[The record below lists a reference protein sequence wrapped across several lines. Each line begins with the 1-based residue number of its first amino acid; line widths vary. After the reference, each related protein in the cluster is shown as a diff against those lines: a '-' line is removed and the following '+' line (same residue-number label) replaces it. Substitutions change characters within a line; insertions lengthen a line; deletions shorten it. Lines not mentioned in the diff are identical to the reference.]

1 MDMTNIYEYMHYE
14 YMHYEYAFVIMLII
28 YLIAMATL
36 KIKYGFWHNQPLS
49 FRYSPYWWWHRL
61 APQLSR
67 PGSDSGSD
75 SGSSYILTI
84 QYNLSNTV
92 ASISSGTTK
101 AVIFPFIHN
110 VNYKQISVYYNR
122 DRSPVTATISRYNDI
137 TSIPFEQIAQFLN
150 TTRPSDAPAAS
161 AQFIEPYVDFERFSQ
176 TITNDTHGL
185 SPFVGVYHRPTYVTA
200 GPGPGSTNIDTITE
214 VQGVSVLLPRQ
225 KIEYDVDKR
234 SGSGRTTTIYVC
246 EHFQWNPLLL
256 GNHESLEL
264 LETTEYIQKSREIAG
279 ELTLYR
285 YNVIPPFV
293 VPFSTCYTYG
303 ISLEHTGIEIRKQV
317 RVGVLLV
324 KVSSAN
330 FNLFYNFII
339 ECSRDLRCSILH
351 PISHIQHLVDT
362 GIYHIYMLVINKT
375 LVISAYIFGP
385 SWVKCI
391 EKDTHPSGSA
401 GAGSRSGRRKLQTQ
415 RDRIERVRERIA
427 ETSTALVKYLPPAE
441 VPQYDISGKRIKSL
455 EHTISSGDK
464 SNKNRNKNGKQ
475 GSMAT
480 ATAAASSEEIPRLIS
495 SMKHKLN
502 CDNDIFL
509 YGFIEAS
516 RDLTASLQR
525 NVKSNGK
532 TATILMIDTIAHNYM
547 LLDALNKRAPPLWID
562 KWYYVMYN
570 AYIRTELICKELFMM

>member
-1 MDMTNIYEYMHYE
+1 MIDIYEYMHYE
-14 YMHYEYAFVIMLII
+14 YVFVILLII
-28 YLIAMATL
+28 YLVAMVIL
-36 KIKYGFWHNQPLS
+36 KIKFGFWHNQPLS
-49 FRYSPYWWWHRL
+49 FRYSPYWWWHQM
-61 APQLSR
+61 APRSVLE
-67 PGSDSGSD
+67 
-75 SGSSYILTI
+75 SGSSYVMTT

-92 ASISSGTTK
+92 TSISSGTTK

-110 VNYKQISVYYNR
+110 VNYKQISVYYNC
-122 DRSPVTATISRYNDI
+122 DRFLATAGLSSEISRYNDI
-137 TSIPFEQIAQFLN
+137 ISIPFEQIAHFFN
-150 TTRPSDAPAAS
+150 TIRPPAAS
-161 AQFIEPYVDFERFSQ
+161 AASAASAKFIEPFVDFERFSQ

-185 SPFVGVYHRPTYVTA
+185 SPFVGVYYRPTYAA
-200 GPGPGSTNIDTITE
+200 GQGVDDAINEITE

-225 KIEYDVDKR
+225 KIEYDTSVKKK
-234 SGSGRTTTIYVC
+234 GYTTTIYVC
-246 EHFQWNPLLL
+246 EHFLWNPLLL
-256 GNHESLEL
+256 TDRESLEL

-285 YNVIPPFV
+285 YYNIPPFV
-293 VPFSTCYTYG
+293 VPFSTGYTYG
-303 ISLEHTGIEIRKQV
+303 ISLEHTGLDIRKQL
-317 RVGVLLV
+317 RVGLLLV

-330 FNLFYNFII
+330 FNIFYNFII
-339 ECSRDLRCSILH
+339 ECSRDFRCSIIH
-351 PISHIQHLVDT
+351 PISHIQHLVDS

-385 SWVKCI
+385 SWTKCI
-391 EKDTHPSGSA
+391 EKNTSGSA
-401 GAGSRSGRRKLQTQ
+401 KAGAGAVSRSGRRKLQTQ
-415 RDRIERVRERIA
+415 CDRIEHIREKIA
-427 ETSTALVKYLPPAE
+427 ETSTALVKYLPPTE
-441 VPQYDISGKRIKSL
+441 VHQYDISGKRIKSL

-480 ATAAASSEEIPRLIS
+480 ASDEIPRLIS

-516 RDLTASLQR
+516 RDLTASLYR

-532 TATILMIDTIAHNYM
+532 FANILMIDTIAHNYI
-547 LLDALNKRAPPLWID
+547 LLDELNKRAPPLWID

-570 AYIRTELICKELFMM
+570 AYIRQELLCKDLFMV

>member
-1 MDMTNIYEYMHYE
+1 MIDIYE

-49 FRYSPYWWWHRL
+49 CRYSPYWWWHRL
-61 APQLSR
+61 VPLSSR
-67 PGSDSGSD
+67 SGSN
-75 SGSSYILTI
+75 STSSYILTT

-92 ASISSGTTK
+92 ASMSSGTTK

-122 DRSPVTATISRYNDI
+122 DRFPLASEISRYNDI
-137 TSIPFEQIAQFLN
+137 TSIPFEQIAQFFN
-150 TTRPSDAPAAS
+150 TTRPPVVPAAS
-161 AQFIEPYVDFERFSQ
+161 SEYIEPFVDFERFSQ
-176 TITNDTHGL
+176 TITSDTHGL
-185 SPFVGVYHRPTYVTA
+185 SPFVGVYHRPTYAT
-200 GPGPGSTNIDTITE
+200 GPGSTIDAVTE

-225 KIEYDVDKR
+225 KIEYDVTTTITKR
-234 SGSGRTTTIYVC
+234 DGSGRTSTIYVC
-246 EHFQWNPLLL
+246 DHFQWNPLLL
-256 GNHESLEL
+256 GDNESLEL

-285 YNVIPPFV
+285 YINIPPFI

-303 ISLEHTGIEIRKQV
+303 ISLEHTGIVVRKQV
-317 RVGVLLV
+317 RVGLLLV

-339 ECSRDLRCSILH
+339 ECSRDFRCSIIH

-375 LVISAYIFGP
+375 LVISAYMFGP
-385 SWVKCI
+385 SWSRCI
-391 EKDTHPSGSA
+391 DKDTPGSA
-401 GAGSRSGRRKLQTQ
+401 GAGAGAGSRRGRRKLQTQ
-415 RDRIERVRERIA
+415 RDRIERIRERIA
-427 ETSTALVKYLPPAE
+427 ETSTALVKYLPPSE

-455 EHTISSGDK
+455 EHTISSGEK
-464 SNKNRNKNGKQ
+464 YSKNRNKNGRRH

-480 ATAAASSEEIPRLIS
+480 AAADEIPRLIS

-509 YGFIEAS
+509 YGFLEAS
-516 RDLTASLQR
+516 RVLTASLHR
-525 NVKSNGK
+525 NIQSNRK
-532 TATILMIDTIAHNYM
+532 FANILMIDTIAHNYI
-547 LLDALNKRAPPLWID
+547 LLDALNKRSPPLWID

-570 AYIRTELICKELFMM
+570 AHIRQEILCKDLFMV

>member
-1 MDMTNIYEYMHYE
+1 MTNIYE

-28 YLIAMATL
+28 YLFAMATL

-61 APQLSR
+61 VPPYR
-67 PGSDSGSD
+67 SGSD
-75 SGSSYILTI
+75 SASSYILKT

-122 DRSPVTATISRYNDI
+122 DRFPMATSAAGLSLEISRYNDV

-150 TTRPSDAPAAS
+150 TTHPSDAPDAPDAPAAS
-161 AQFIEPYVDFERFSQ
+161 SEFIEPFVDFERFSQ
-176 TITNDTHGL
+176 TITSDTHGL
-185 SPFVGVYHRPTYVTA
+185 SPFVGVYHRPTYTA
-200 GPGPGSTNIDTITE
+200 GPGSTIDAVTE

-225 KIEYDVDKR
+225 KIEYDVTTTITKR
-234 SGSGRTTTIYVC
+234 DGSGRTSTIYVC
-246 EHFQWNPLLL
+246 DHFQWNPLLL
-256 GNHESLEL
+256 GDCESLEL

-285 YNVIPPFV
+285 YINIPPFI

-303 ISLEHTGIEIRKQV
+303 ISLEHTDIVVRKQV
-317 RVGVLLV
+317 RVGLLLV

-339 ECSRDLRCSILH
+339 ECSRDFRCSIIH

-375 LVISAYIFGP
+375 LVISAYMFGP
-385 SWVKCI
+385 SWSRCI
-391 EKDTHPSGSA
+391 DKDTPGSA
-401 GAGSRSGRRKLQTQ
+401 GAGAGAGSRRGRRKLQTQ
-415 RDRIERVRERIA
+415 RDRIERIRERIA
-427 ETSTALVKYLPPAE
+427 ETSTALVKYLPPSE

-455 EHTISSGDK
+455 EHSFSIGEK
-464 SNKNRNKNGKQ
+464 SNKKGNKNGRH

-480 ATAAASSEEIPRLIS
+480 AAADELPRLIS
-495 SMKHKLN
+495 SMKHKLM

-509 YGFIEAS
+509 YGFLEAS
-516 RDLTASLQR
+516 RDLTASLHR
-525 NVKSNGK
+525 NIQSNRK
-532 TATILMIDTIAHNYM
+532 CANIIMIDTIAYNYI
-547 LLDALNKRAPPLWID
+547 LLDALNKRSPPLWID

-570 AYIRTELICKELFMM
+570 AHIRQEILCKDLFMV

>member
-1 MDMTNIYEYMHYE
+1 
-14 YMHYEYAFVIMLII
+14 
-28 YLIAMATL
+28 
-36 KIKYGFWHNQPLS
+36 
-49 FRYSPYWWWHRL
+49 
-61 APQLSR
+61 
-67 PGSDSGSD
+67 
-75 SGSSYILTI
+75 
-84 QYNLSNTV
+84 
-92 ASISSGTTK
+92 
-101 AVIFPFIHN
+101 VIFPFIHN
-110 VNYKQISVYYNR
+110 VNYKHISVYYNS
-122 DRSPVTATISRYNDI
+122 DRFPLATSSATGLSSEISRCNDI

-150 TTRPSDAPAAS
+150 TTRPLAAPAAS
-161 AQFIEPYVDFERFSQ
+161 AKFIEHFVDFERFSQ

-200 GPGPGSTNIDTITE
+200 GPGMGNTIDAVTE

-234 SGSGRTTTIYVC
+234 ADSGRTTTIYVC
-246 EHFQWNPLLL
+246 DHFQWNPLLL

-285 YNVIPPFV
+285 YNDIPPFI

-303 ISLEHTGIEIRKQV
+303 ISLEQPVIEIRKQV

-339 ECSRDLRCSILH
+339 ECSRDFRCSILH

-385 SWVKCI
+385 SWSRCI
-391 EKDTHPSGSA
+391 EKDTPGSA
-401 GAGSRSGRRKLQTQ
+401 GAGAGAGSRRGRRKMQTQ
-415 RDRIERVRERIA
+415 RDRIEHVRERIA
-427 ETSTALVKYLPPAE
+427 ETSTALVKYLPPTE

-455 EHTISSGDK
+455 EHSISSGEK
-464 SNKNRNKNGKQ
+464 SNKNRNKNGRRH

-480 ATAAASSEEIPRLIS
+480 VAAAATDEIPRLIS

-525 NVKSNGK
+525 NVKSNWI
-532 TATILMIDTIAHNYM
+532 TSANILMMDTIADNYI
-547 LLDALNKRAPPLWID
+547 LLDELNKRAAPLWID

-570 AYIRTELICKELFMM
+570 AYIRTELLCKYLFMV

>member
-1 MDMTNIYEYMHYE
+1 MIDIYE

-61 APQLSR
+61 APPLSR
-67 PGSDSGSD
+67 PWSDSG
-75 SGSSYILTI
+75 SGSSYILKT

-92 ASISSGTTK
+92 TSISSGTTK

-122 DRSPVTATISRYNDI
+122 DRFPMATSAAGLSLEISRYNDI
-137 TSIPFEQIAQFLN
+137 ISIPFEQIAQFLN
-150 TTRPSDAPAAS
+150 TTHPSDAPDVPAAS
-161 AQFIEPYVDFERFSQ
+161 VQFIEPFVDVERFSQ

-185 SPFVGVYHRPTYVTA
+185 SPFVGVYHRQTYVTA
-200 GPGPGSTNIDTITE
+200 GTGANIDTITE

-225 KIEYDVDKR
+225 KIEYDVTNTIAKKA
-234 SGSGRTTTIYVC
+234 GSGYTSTIYVC

-303 ISLEHTGIEIRKQV
+303 ISLEQPGIEIRKQV
-317 RVGVLLV
+317 RVGLLLV

-339 ECSRDLRCSILH
+339 ECSRDFRCSILH
-351 PISHIQHLVDT
+351 PNSHIQHLVDT

-391 EKDTHPSGSA
+391 EKDTHPRGSA
-401 GAGSRSGRRKLQTQ
+401 GAGSRRGRRKLQTQ
-415 RDRIERVRERIA
+415 RDRIEDVRARIA
-427 ETSTALVKYLPPAE
+427 ETSTALVKYLPPTE
-441 VPQYDISGKRIKSL
+441 IPQYDISGKRIKSL
-455 EHTISSGDK
+455 EHPISSGDK
-464 SNKNRNKNGKQ
+464 PNKNRNKNGKQ
-475 GSMAT
+475 VSMVM
-480 ATAAASSEEIPRLIS
+480 AAASEEIPRLIS

-509 YGFIEAS
+509 YGFLEAS

-532 TATILMIDTIAHNYM
+532 TANILMMDTIAHNYI
-547 LLDALNKRAPPLWID
+547 LLDELNKRAPPLWID

-570 AYIRTELICKELFMM
+570 AYIRTELICKDLFMV

>member
-1 MDMTNIYEYMHYE
+1 MDMTNIYE

-75 SGSSYILTI
+75 SGSSYILTT
-84 QYNLSNTV
+84 QYNLSNTI
-92 ASISSGTTK
+92 ASISTGTTK

-110 VNYKQISVYYNR
+110 VNYNQISVYYNR

-137 TSIPFEQIAQFLN
+137 TSIPFKQIAQFLN
-150 TTRPSDAPAAS
+150 TIRPSDAPASS
-161 AQFIEPYVDFERFSQ
+161 AQFIEPFVDFERFSQ

-234 SGSGRTTTIYVC
+234 AGSGRTTTIYVC

-256 GNHESLEL
+256 GNQESLEL

-285 YNVIPPFV
+285 YNDIPPFV

-339 ECSRDLRCSILH
+339 ECSRDFRCSILH

-475 GSMAT
+475 GSTAT
-480 ATAAASSEEIPRLIS
+480 AMATAAASSEEIPRLIS

-532 TATILMIDTIAHNYM
+532 TANILMMDTIAHNYI

>member
-1 MDMTNIYEYMHYE
+1 MIDIYE

-49 FRYSPYWWWHRL
+49 FRYSPYWWWHRS
-61 APQLSR
+61 APQSR
-67 PGSDSGSD
+67 PDSDAA
-75 SGSSYILTI
+75 GSSSSSSSYLLTT
-84 QYNLSNTV
+84 QYNLSNTFT
-92 ASISSGTTK
+92 SISSGTTK

-110 VNYKQISVYYNR
+110 VNYKHISVYYNR
-122 DRSPVTATISRYNDI
+122 DRFPLASEISRCNDI

-150 TTRPSDAPAAS
+150 TTRPPVAPAAS
-161 AQFIEPYVDFERFSQ
+161 AKFIEPFVDFERFSQ

-185 SPFVGVYHRPTYVTA
+185 SPFIGVYHRPTYVTA
-200 GPGPGSTNIDTITE
+200 GLGIGSTIDAITE

-225 KIEYDVDKR
+225 KIEYDADKR
-234 SGSGRTTTIYVC
+234 SDSSARTTTIYVC
-246 EHFQWNPLLL
+246 DHFQWNPLLL
-256 GNHESLEL
+256 NDHESLEL

-285 YNVIPPFV
+285 YNDIPPFI

-303 ISLEHTGIEIRKQV
+303 ISLEQPVIEIRKQV

-324 KVSSAN
+324 KVSTAN

-339 ECSRDLRCSILH
+339 ECSRDFRCSILH

-385 SWVKCI
+385 SWSRCI
-391 EKDTHPSGSA
+391 EKDTPGSA
-401 GAGSRSGRRKLQTQ
+401 GAGAGAGAGSRRGRRKMQTQ
-415 RDRIERVRERIA
+415 RDRIEHVRERIA
-427 ETSTALVKYLPPAE
+427 ETSTALVKYLPPVE

-455 EHTISSGDK
+455 EHSISSGEKSDK
-464 SNKNRNKNGKQ
+464 NKHKNGKRH

-480 ATAAASSEEIPRLIS
+480 VAAVAAAEIPRLIS

-516 RDLTASLQR
+516 RDLTASLYK
-525 NVKSNGK
+525 NVKSNGI
-532 TATILMIDTIAHNYM
+532 TSANILMIDTIADNYI
-547 LLDALNKRAPPLWID
+547 LLDELNKRSAPLWID

-570 AYIRTELICKELFMM
+570 AYIRTELLCKYLFMV